1 VPYRLATIP
10 VPWRLEQS
18 HMMFIGTT
26 GAGKTT
32 ELKKLVTQARARG
45 HRCVIFDLTG
55 SFVESFYNA
64 ETDTILNTMD
74 KRCKPWQRDGFTTLR
89 ISTNR

>member
-1 VPYRLATIP
+1 
-10 VPWRLEQS
+10 
-18 HMMFIGTT
+18 MMFIGTT